1 MAPTREGIERYN
13 NVAIALH
20 WLLAALL
27 LIQIYVG
34 WTFGD
39 MPRGPAQQVWFTWH
53 KTLGVTILLL
63 SVLRLVWRLLN
74 PPPRLPDTLPK
85 WERTAAR
92 INHVL
97 FYAVLIGLP
106 LTGWAT
112 ISSGKGA
119 LTSTATTL
127 IGGIPWPFIPGL
139 SQTSHDGFA
148 TAHEV
153 LIYITFLLIV
163 LHVGAALKHQ
173 FIDKARIA
181 NRMPPFHV
189 ADVRSG

>member
-20 WLLAALL
+20 WVIAALVL
-27 LIQIYVG
+27 AQIYVG
-34 WTFGD
+34 WTFSD
-39 MPRGPAQQVWFTWH
+39 MARGPAQAQWFTWH
-53 KTLGVTILLL
+53 KTLGVAILLL
-63 SVLRLVWRLLN
+63 SIARLLWRLVN

-92 INHVL
+92 INHAL
-97 FYAVLIGLP
+97 FYVVLIGLP

-112 ISSGKGA
+112 ISTGKGA
-119 LTSTATTL
+119 LTSTMTRL

-139 SQTSHDGFA
+139 SQESHEGFA
-148 TAHEV
+148 TAHGV
-153 LIYITFLLIV
+153 MILIIFLLIAV
-163 LHVGAALKHQ
+163 HVGAALKHQ

-181 NRMPPFHV
+181 NRMPPFHI
-189 ADVRSG
+189 ADGK

>member
-1 MAPTREGIERYN
+1 MPTRNGVQRYN
-13 NVAIALH
+13 NVAIAFH
-20 WLLAALL
+20 WVIAALVL
-27 LIQIYVG
+27 TQIYVG

-39 MPRGPAQQVWFTWH
+39 MAPGPAQALWFTWH

-63 SVLRLVWRLLN
+63 SIGRLVWRLTN
-74 PPPRLPDTLPK
+74 PPPPLPAELPR
-85 WERTAAR
+85 WENILAR
-92 INHVL
+92 INHTL
-97 FYAVLIGLP
+97 FYVVLIGLP

-119 LTSTATTL
+119 LTSDITTL

-139 SQTSHDGFA
+139 PQSGHEGFA

-153 LIYITFLLIV
+153 LIKITYALVL

-173 FIDKARIA
+173 FIDRSRIA

-189 ADVRSG
+189 SRNS